1 MHVFIAN
8 AARWAALTAALVAAS
23 GCTSLSTSHPVH
35 QGQALVITG
44 DWQRNEASSD
54 NFDAKLMQVLRERQQ
69 RLRTRH
75 GSGASRNGDD
85 EQGGGGNSRDPRNFD
100 ALEIPQE
107 ETEHFR
113 SRMVEELRP
122 PRTLYVSQETGL
134 EAVSIRR
141 DAETVS
147 RRYLPGQMV
156 SRIDEG
162 GAAQISCGWEQQAFV
177 IRAQYVHRA
186 TRSWHFEVEPA
197 TGMLQLRFEVNDP
210 EIGHMNLLSRYRRQS
225 Q

>member
-1 MHVFIAN
+1 MYVFIAN

-23 GCTSLSTSHPVH
+23 GCTSLTSRPAR
-35 QGQALVITG
+35 QDQALVIAG
-44 DWQRNEASSD
+44 DWQLDEASSD

-75 GSGASRNGDD
+75 GSGAARNGDD
-85 EQGGGGNSRDPRNFD
+85 EQDGGGNRRDLRDFD

-107 ETEHFR
+107 ETARFR

-122 PRTLYVSQETGL
+122 PRTLHIALESGL
-134 EAVSIRR
+134 EAVNMRH

-147 RRYLPGQMV
+147 RRYLPGQII
-156 SRIDEG
+156 SRIDDG

-197 TGMLQLRFEVNDP
+197 TGRLQLRFEVNDP